1 MTVFISIILIALAV
15 FFVWRVFK
23 FASKFQP
30 VEEPPD
36 EVGDVDV
43 RESGNPAC
51 NIPAVV
57 ALRAGSGPQTMV
69 LYSRALANL
78 RDDR

>member
-1 MTVFISIILIALAV
+1 MPGMTVLISIILIVLAV

-43 RESGNPAC
+43 RARD
-51 NIPAVV
+51 V
-57 ALRAGSGPQTMV
+57 AR
-69 LYSRALANL
+69 
-78 RDDR
+78 

>member
-1 MTVFISIILIALAV
+1 MTVLIGIILMALAV
-15 FFVWRVFK
+15 FFVWRVFE

-43 RESGNPAC
+43 REPVPRRPLNRSG
-51 NIPAVV
+51 AV
-57 ALRAGSGPQTMV
+57 AMEEPDEDIDTDAYAG
-69 LYSRALANL
+69 R
-78 RDDR
+78 

>member
-15 FFVWRVFK
+15 LFVWRVFK

-43 RESGNPAC
+43 REPVPRRPLNRSG
-51 NIPAVV
+51 AV
-57 ALRAGSGPQTMV
+57 AMEEPDEDIDTDA
-69 LYSRALANL
+69 YSRK
-78 RDDR
+78 

>member
-1 MTVFISIILIALAV
+1 MLGRTAFISIILIALAV

-23 FASKFQP
+23 LASKFQP

-43 RESGNPAC
+43 REPVPRQPLNRSG
-51 NIPAVV
+51 AV
-57 ALRAGSGPQTMV
+57 AMEEPDEEIDTDA
-69 LYSRALANL
+69 YSCR
-78 RDDR
+78 